1 MGDHRVKFTVPYRDL
16 GRSDIEFKIY
26 AAGKRGRRIRH
37 IIGTLLVSH
46 GAIEWRSRK
55 KHNKISL
62 DWDDFDRYMQSRFSS
77 SRTK

>member
-1 MGDHRVKFTVPYRDL
+1 MSDHRVKFTVPYRDL

-26 AAGKRGRRIRH
+26 AAGRQGRRSRIRH

-55 KHNKISL
+55 KHKKVRL
-62 DWDDFDRYMQSRFSS
+62 DWDDFDRYMQTR
-77 SRTK
+77 RE